1 VGIDL
6 VSACVFCAGM
16 LLGTDLPPRPGLGGE
31 VGFSYSTLARRF
43 DIGDTVDTSDVT
55 PKFVLVGMGYAR
67 FAPSGLGA
75 GTPELEWRAR
85 AAFGTSHD
93 EQQRLEQPELG
104 LPQVLSNG
112 TGRAENFALLVRYP
126 LSATGSIEAA
136 GEGRNNR
143 STDVINIGGE
153 NQELTSA
160 RDLSSQRIDI
170 SAGWRQRWHG
180 LEAAA
185 AVRWTKPSGYNATA
199 GSFQDASGNLFGGE
213 AEVRWKPAPWTFV
226 LHGELSTGNL
236 DVHRESFPDFH
247 DRDSSEKATLQAYR
261 LTGGY
266 SWARSDLFLSATYD
280 RQKLPFV
287 SLAVLGTELVAFDE
301 GFDPLSDVEELFFD
315 LTFRYAFSPA
325 IRARV
330 GARLG
335 WGDETVTL
343 TDSAGVL
350 PTQILDVSRRGIFGG
365 SLSDPLGSPEFAFF
379 IGADFS
385 IGTPAP

>member
-16 LLGTDLPPRPGLGGE
+16 LLGTELPPRPGLGGDL
-31 VGFSYSTLARRF
+31 GFSYATLARRY
-43 DIGDTVDTSDVT
+43 DIGTTVDTSDVT

-67 FAPSGLGA
+67 FAPADLGA
-75 GTPELEWRAR
+75 GTPEFEWRAR

-93 EQQRLEQPELG
+93 EQQRLAQPELG
-104 LPQVLSNG
+104 LPAVFSNG

-126 LSATGSIEAA
+126 LTASGSIEAA

-170 SAGWRQRWHG
+170 AAGWRQRWQG

-185 AVRWTKPSGYNATA
+185 AARWTKPSGYNATA

-213 AEVRWKPAPWTFV
+213 VEVRWRPAPWTFV
-226 LHGELSTGNL
+226 LHAEYETGNL

-247 DRDSSEKATLQAYR
+247 DRDSEEKATLQAYR
-261 LTGGY
+261 LSAGY
-266 SWARSDLFLSATYD
+266 SWTRSDLMLSTIYD

-287 SLAVLGTELVAFDE
+287 SLAVLGTEVVAFDE

-343 TDSAGVL
+343 TDSAGAL
-350 PTQILDVSRRGIFGG
+350 PTQVLDVSRRGIFGG
-365 SLSDPLGSPEFAFF
+365 SLSDPLGSPEFSFF